1 MITVWVTQL
10 LNWSAQLLN
19 WSVWLVD
26 TTGYYGVLL
35 LMLIEST
42 VFPFPSELVLPQ
54 AGYLA
59 QQGKMNALLAVFVGT
74 LGSCLGALI
83 NYAFALYV
91 GRPFLLRYGHYFF
104 CPREKFEKAEMF
116 FRQHGEI
123 GTFTGRLIPG
133 VRHLISLPAG
143 VSRMKLRHFL
153 GFTALGAG
161 MWCGILVALGYWVG
175 AERERIAP
183 YYHSIV
189 LGMLALCI
197 ALIGGYILWHRGR
210 RNDGRWNK
218 G

>member
-1 MITVWVTQL
+1 MPVITDWVTQL
-10 LNWSAQLLN
+10 LE
-19 WSVWLVD
+19 WSVRLVE
-26 TTGYYGVLL
+26 TTGYSGVLL

-59 QQGKMNALLAVFVGT
+59 QQGKMNVLAAVAVGT
-74 LGSCLGALI
+74 IGSCLGALI
-83 NYAFALYV
+83 NYAFAYYV

-104 CPREKFEKAEMF
+104 CPRDKFEKAEIF

-143 VSRMKLRHFL
+143 VARMKLGHFI

-161 MWCGILVALGYWVG
+161 LWCVVLVALGYWVG

-183 YYHSIV
+183 YYHHIV
-189 LGMLALCI
+189 LGMAAFCVV
-197 ALIGGYILWHRGR
+197 LIGGYIMWHRGR
-210 RNDGRWNK
+210 K
-218 G
+218 QAVSSKQ